1 MAVSVDIKPLA
12 ELLDGGFSKSSIRKA
27 FFRFS
32 YERIILMYYRR
43 EHFETNEHSASRFL
57 SNSCETIRVR

>member
-12 ELLDGGFSKSSIRKA
+12 ELLDGGFSKSGIRKA

-32 YERIILMYYRR
+32 YERIILMYYTGVSTLRR
-43 EHFETNEHSASRFL
+43 MNIQRA
-57 SNSCETIRVR
+57 NSCPTRVRQYA